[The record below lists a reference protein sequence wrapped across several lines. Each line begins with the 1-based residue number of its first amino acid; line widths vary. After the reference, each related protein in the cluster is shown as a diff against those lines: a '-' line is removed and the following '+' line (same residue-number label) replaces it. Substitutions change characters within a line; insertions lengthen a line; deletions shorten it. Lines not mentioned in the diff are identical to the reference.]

1 MARSCLIRGPACN
14 VGFRLL
20 GSRCGVLRRS
30 LTPSINAQAK
40 DARTPTLTINTVLG
54 LLRACQRG
62 LGVAMLPDYLVEEN
76 GGLVQ
81 LFGEAETLALDAF
94 FVYPEELKSV
104 ARIQVFRDFLV
115 ANAQRWHF

>member
-1 MARSCLIRGPACN
+1 
-14 VGFRLL
+14 
-20 GSRCGVLRRS
+20 
-30 LTPSINAQAK
+30 
-40 DARTPTLTINTVLG
+40 VLG

-81 LFGEAETLALDAF
+81 LFGELDAVAF
-94 FVYPEELKSV
+94 DAYFVYPEELKSV

-115 ANAQRWHF
+115 AKAQRWSF